1 MTAKV
6 KVAVR
11 PDPSRISGYDVLA
24 NGEKVAELWFER
36 NVRCVRGRNEL
47 STDGMLTILPREG
60 RPSRNVGLRGYAWMA
75 DVRKDVK
82 AHFSGE
88 YPVFGQ

>member
-11 PDPSRISGYDVLA
+11 PSIEVIGGHDVLVD
-24 NGEKVAELWFER
+24 GKKVAQFWFFR
-36 NVRCVRGRNEL
+36 DVRDRHGRKQISCNGIIEFF
-47 STDGMLTILPREG
+47 DEEG
-60 RPSRNVGLRGYAWMA
+60 GVSRTRPLGDYAWMA